1 MAGIDRI
8 HGSVVNPA
16 SFASGYAMTFFKIAV
31 SGITLA
37 ADTTNATTGA
47 ITEGNFTKAVRTI
60 QNVASIVYLG
70 TRADAQFVVAV
81 DGATAQP
88 TGEAYN
94 SDTSPTV
101 AERLK
106 ADLELNVGPGSSTFT
121 ITDISALTTG
131 QI

>member
-16 SFASGYAMTFFKIAV
+16 SFASGYSMTFLKIAV

-37 ADTTNATTGA
+37 ADTVNGTTGA
-47 ITEGNFTKAVRTI
+47 ITEGNFTKTVRLI
-60 QNVASIVYLG
+60 QNIASIVYLG

-106 ADLELNVGPGSSTFT
+106 LDLEAGLAGSTFT

>member
-16 SFASGYAMTFFKIAV
+16 SFASGYSMTFLKIAV

-37 ADTTNATTGA
+37 ADTVDGTTGA
-47 ITEGNFTKAVRTI
+47 ITEGNFTKTVRLI
-60 QNVASIVYLG
+60 QNIASIVYLG
-70 TRADAQFVVAV
+70 TRANGQFVVVV

-106 ADLELNVGPGSSTFT
+106 LDLEAELSGSTFT
-121 ITDISALTTG
+121 ITDISALTAG
-131 QI
+131 QLA

>member
-8 HGSVVNPA
+8 HGSVVSPA
-16 SFASGYAMTFFKIAV
+16 SLNSGYALKFFKVAV
-31 SGITLA
+31 SGINLA
-37 ADTTNATTGA
+37 DDTTNATTGA
-47 ITEGNFTKAVRTI
+47 ITEGNFTKAVRVV

-70 TRADAQFVVAV
+70 TRANAQFVVAV
-81 DGATAQP
+81 DGATLQP

-101 AERLK
+101 TERLK
-106 ADLELNVGPGSSTFT
+106 IDLEAALAGSTFT

>member
-16 SFASGYAMTFFKIAV
+16 SLNSGYALTFLKIAQT
-31 SGITLA
+31 GITLA

-47 ITEGNFTKAVRTI
+47 ITEGNFTKAVRVI
-60 QNVASIVYLG
+60 QNIASIIYLG
-70 TRADAQFVVAV
+70 ARADAQFVVAV

-94 SDTSPTV
+94 SDATPTV

-106 ADLELNVGPGSSTFT
+106 LDLEAALSGSTFT
-121 ITDISALTTG
+121 ITDISNLTTG

>member
-1 MAGIDRI
+1 MAIDRI

-16 SFASGYAMTFFKIAV
+16 SFVSGYSMTFLKIAV

-37 ADTTNATTGA
+37 ADTVNATTGA
-47 ITEGNFTKAVRTI
+47 ITEGNFTKTVRLI
-60 QNVASIVYLG
+60 QNVASIAYLG

-88 TGEAYN
+88 TGLAYN
-94 SDTSPTV
+94 SDATPTV

-106 ADLELNVGPGSSTFT
+106 IDLEAALAGSTFT
-121 ITDISALTTG
+121 ITDISNLAAGDLA
-131 QI
+131 

>member
-16 SFASGYAMTFFKIAV
+16 SFVSGYSMTFLKIAV
-31 SGITLA
+31 SGINLA
-37 ADTTNATTGA
+37 DDTTNATTGA
-47 ITEGNFTKAVRTI
+47 ITEGNFTKAVRI
-60 QNVASIVYLG
+60 VQNVASIAYLG
-70 TRADAQFVVAV
+70 TRANAQFVVAV

-106 ADLELNVGPGSSTFT
+106 IDLEAALAGSTFT
-121 ITDISALTTG
+121 ITDISALTAG
-131 QI
+131 QLA

>member
-16 SFASGYAMTFFKIAV
+16 SFVSGYSMTFLKIAV
-31 SGITLA
+31 SGINLA
-37 ADTTNATTGA
+37 DDTTNATTGA
-47 ITEGNFTKAVRTI
+47 ITEGNFTKAVRVV
-60 QNVASIVYLG
+60 QNVASIAYLG
-70 TRADAQFVVAV
+70 TRANAQFVVAV

-88 TGEAYN
+88 TGLAYN
-94 SDTSPTV
+94 SDATPTV
-101 AERLK
+101 TERLK
-106 ADLELNVGPGSSTFT
+106 IDLELALSGGTFT

>member
-16 SFASGYAMTFFKIAV
+16 SFASGYSMTFLLIAV

-37 ADTTNATTGA
+37 ADTVNGTTGA
-47 ITEGNFTKAVRTI
+47 ITEGNFTKAVRVI
-60 QNVASIVYLG
+60 QNVASIVYIG
-70 TRADAQFVVAV
+70 TRANGQFVVAV

-94 SDTSPTV
+94 TDTSPTV
-101 AERLK
+101 TERLK
-106 ADLELNVGPGSSTFT
+106 LDLEAALAGSTFT
-121 ITDISALTTG
+121 ITDVSALTTG
-131 QI
+131 LI

>member
-1 MAGIDRI
+1 MAIDRI

-16 SFASGYAMTFFKIAV
+16 SFVSGYSMTFLKIAV

-37 ADTTNATTGA
+37 ADTVNATTGA
-47 ITEGNFTKAVRTI
+47 ITEGNFTKTVRLI
-60 QNVASIVYLG
+60 QNVASIAYLG

-88 TGEAYN
+88 TGLAYN
-94 SDTSPTV
+94 SDATPTV

-106 ADLELNVGPGSSTFT
+106 IDLEAALAGSTFT

>member
-16 SFASGYAMTFFKIAV
+16 SFASGYAMTFLKIAQ

-47 ITEGNFTKAVRTI
+47 ITEGNFTKAVRII

-106 ADLELNVGPGSSTFT
+106 LDLEAGLAGSTFT

>member
-16 SFASGYAMTFFKIAV
+16 SFASGYAMTFLKVAV
-31 SGITLA
+31 SGINLA
-37 ADTTNATTGA
+37 DDTVNATTGA
-47 ITEGNFTKAVRTI
+47 ITEGNFTKAVRVV

-70 TRADAQFVVAV
+70 TRANAQFVVAV

-94 SDTSPTV
+94 TDTSPTV
-101 AERLK
+101 TERLK
-106 ADLELNVGPGSSTFT
+106 LDLEAALAGSTFT

>member
-16 SFASGYAMTFFKIAV
+16 SLNSGYALTFLKIAV

-37 ADTTNATTGA
+37 ADTVNATTGA
-47 ITEGNFTKAVRTI
+47 ITEGNFTKAVRVI
-60 QNVASIVYLG
+60 QNVASIIYIGV
-70 TRADAQFVVAV
+70 RANGQFVVAV

-88 TGEAYN
+88 TGPAYD

-101 AERLK
+101 TERLK
-106 ADLELNVGPGSSTFT
+106 AILEAALSGSTFT
-121 ITDISALTTG
+121 ITDISNLASGDLT
-131 QI
+131 

>member
-16 SFASGYAMTFFKIAV
+16 SFASGYSMTFLLIAV

-37 ADTTNATTGA
+37 ADTVNGTTGA
-47 ITEGNFTKAVRTI
+47 ITEGNFTKAVRVI
-60 QNVASIVYLG
+60 QNAASIVYIG
-70 TRADAQFVVAV
+70 TRANAQFVVAV

-101 AERLK
+101 TERLK
-106 ADLELNVGPGSSTFT
+106 TDLEAALAGSTFT
-121 ITDISALTTG
+121 ITDVSALTTG
-131 QI
+131 LI

>member
-16 SFASGYAMTFFKIAV
+16 SFASGYAMTFLKVAV

-47 ITEGNFTKAVRTI
+47 ITEGNFTKAVRVI

-101 AERLK
+101 TERLK
-106 ADLELNVGPGSSTFT
+106 ADLEAALSGSTFT

>member
-16 SFASGYAMTFFKIAV
+16 SFASGYSMTFLKVAV

-47 ITEGNFTKAVRTI
+47 ITEGNFTKAVRVI
-60 QNVASIVYLG
+60 QNVASIAYLG
-70 TRADAQFVVAV
+70 TRANAQFVVAV

-94 SDTSPTV
+94 TDDTPTV
-101 AERLK
+101 TERLK
-106 ADLELNVGPGSSTFT
+106 LDLEAALSGSTFT
-121 ITDISALTTG
+121 ITDISALTAG
-131 QI
+131 QLA

>member
-1 MAGIDRI
+1 
-8 HGSVVNPA
+8 
-16 SFASGYAMTFFKIAV
+16 MTFFKVAV

-37 ADTTNATTGA
+37 ADTVDGTTGA
-47 ITEGNFTKAVRTI
+47 ITDGNFTKAVRTI
-60 QNVASIVYLG
+60 QNIASLAYLG
-70 TRADAQFVVAV
+70 ARADAQFVVAV

-88 TGEAYN
+88 TGPAFN

-106 ADLELNVGPGSSTFT
+106 IDLEAALAGSTFT

>member
-16 SFASGYAMTFFKIAV
+16 SFASGYSMTFLKVAV

-37 ADTTNATTGA
+37 ADTVNGTTGA
-47 ITEGNFTKAVRTI
+47 ITEGNFTKAVRII

-70 TRADAQFVVAV
+70 ARANGQFVVAV

-101 AERLK
+101 TERLK
-106 ADLELNVGPGSSTFT
+106 ADLEAGLSGSTFT
-121 ITDISALTTG
+121 ITDISTLEASS
-131 QI
+131 I

>member
-16 SFASGYAMTFFKIAV
+16 SFASGYSMTFLLIAV

-37 ADTTNATTGA
+37 ADTVNGTTGA
-47 ITEGNFTKAVRTI
+47 ITEGNFTKAVRI
-60 QNVASIVYLG
+60 VQNVASIVYIG
-70 TRADAQFVVAV
+70 TRANGQFVVAV

-94 SDTSPTV
+94 SDATPTIT
-101 AERLK
+101 ERLK
-106 ADLELNVGPGSSTFT
+106 ADLEAGLAGSTFT
-121 ITDISALTTG
+121 ITDVSALTTG
-131 QI
+131 LI